1 MLHSLLS
8 LLAPL
13 SCAGCFRPDIALC
26 SRCLA
31 RLQTPLAHPSIAVAT
46 ALWGVPVISG
56 GAYRGARRRVVGAI
70 KDGGVRRLTAALASQ
85 AMIRELAE
93 LGQRHPHLVL
103 VPVPPSAKGFF
114 LRGFWP
120 TELIA
125 RALSQGAGGFP
136 VIRSLSLGYLTLADF
151 LAGFRHTPRART
163 KRLSRR
169 WAHVGVRGMPGASQ
183 VVLVDDV
190 MVSGATL
197 EACARALR
205 RKGHSI
211 LAVYVVAHVPEPR
224 RSPLP
229 SPREQVYSERATLTR
244 RT

>member
-1 MLHSLLS
+1 LLS
-8 LLAPL
+8 LLAPM

-70 KDGGVRRLTAALASQ
+70 KDGGVRHLTAALVSQ

-93 LGQRHPHLVL
+93 LGRQHPHLVL
-103 VPVPPSAKGFF
+103 VPIPPSARGFF

-125 RALSQGAGGFP
+125 RALSRGTAGFP
-136 VIRSLSLGYLTLADF
+136 VLRALSRGRPVISDVLSGV
-151 LAGFRHTPRART
+151 GHTPRGRAE
-163 KRLSRR
+163 RLRRR
-169 WAHVGVRGMPGASQ
+169 WAQVRVRGMPAESQ
-183 VVLVDDV
+183 AVLVDDV
-190 MVSGATL
+190 MVTGATL

-205 RKGHSI
+205 RRGHSI
-211 LAVYVVAHVPEPR
+211 LAVFVVAHVPAPQRSSFPR
-224 RSPLP
+224 QAARRLNSRS
-229 SPREQVYSERATLTR
+229 
-244 RT
+244 

>member
-1 MLHSLLS
+1 M
-8 LLAPL
+8 

-31 RLQTPLAHPSIAVAT
+31 RLQTPLARPSIAVAT

-70 KDGGVRRLTAALASQ
+70 KDGGVRHLTGALVSQ
-85 AMIRELAE
+85 AMRHELAE
-93 LGQRHPHLVL
+93 LARRHPGAVL
-103 VPVPPSAKGFF
+103 VPVPPSARGFF

-120 TELIA
+120 TDLIA
-125 RALSQGAGGFP
+125 RALSRGAAGPP
-136 VIRSLSLGYLTLADF
+136 VLRALSLGRPVIGDF
-151 LAGFRHTPRART
+151 LGGLDRAPRART
-163 KRLSRR
+163 ARLRRR
-169 WAHVGVRGMPGASQ
+169 WAHVRVRSMPAQSQ

-190 MVSGATL
+190 MVTGATL

-205 RKGHSI
+205 RRGHNI
-211 LAVYVVAHVPEPR
+211 LAVFVVAHVPALQRHPFPR
-224 RSPLP
+224 SGGR
-229 SPREQVYSERATLTR
+229 VYSERATLTR

>member
-1 MLHSLLS
+1 VLHSLLS

-31 RLQTPLAHPSIAVAT
+31 RLQTPLARPPIAVAT

-93 LGQRHPHLVL
+93 LGQRHPRLVL
-103 VPVPPSAKGFF
+103 VPVPPSTKGFF

-125 RALSQGAGGFP
+125 RAVSQGAGGFP
-136 VIRSLSLGYLTLADF
+136 VLRALSLGHLTLADV

-169 WAHVGVRGMPGASQ
+169 WARVGVRGMPKASQ

-211 LAVYVVAHVPEPR
+211 LAVYVVAHAPAPQ
-224 RSPLP
+224 RSPFP
-229 SPREQVYSERATLTR
+229 GAGGQVSSERATLTR
-244 RT
+244 RS